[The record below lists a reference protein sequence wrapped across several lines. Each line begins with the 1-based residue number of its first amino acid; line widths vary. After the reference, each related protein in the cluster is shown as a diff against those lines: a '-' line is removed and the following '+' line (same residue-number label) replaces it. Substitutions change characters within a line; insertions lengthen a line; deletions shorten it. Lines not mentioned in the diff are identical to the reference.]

1 MKQLRVLLLP
11 PWWDVTS
18 PGWRE
23 TMWRYVSYLSKDT
36 TRWQGLGVEPHTFR
50 SEVQRASHYTATPSQ
65 RLKVAMLQTLCPS
78 PTESNNDHTSN
89 MYFSTKNV
97 NRYSVPNYQIRHD
110 KCAREIRYISETT
123 ACSTASFKKAPPFKK
138 NCTP

>member
-1 MKQLRVLLLP
+1 
-11 PWWDVTS
+11 
-18 PGWRE
+18 
-23 TMWRYVSYLSKDT
+23 
-36 TRWQGLGVEPHTFR
+36 
-50 SEVQRASHYTATPSQ
+50 
-65 RLKVAMLQTLCPS
+65 MLQTLCPS

-138 NCTP
+138 IVRHDFMFTTISHKWIALYTLSAFANRK